1 VRRGFFAPLV
11 LASALVLG
19 VTGCTF
25 TAEIATQ
32 KDYDPSDGVGA
43 TMGEIAIRNVLLVT
57 NDQGEANLVMSVV
70 NTSGAD
76 VSLLVQYDS
85 GSERVDS
92 FLDISSLPTL
102 TRFGDNPAAGIIIE
116 GDEVLAGSLF
126 PVYFQYADV
135 PGELVFVPV
144 LDGSMAE
151 YELLVP

>member
-1 VRRGFFAPLV
+1 MRRGFFAPLV
-11 LASALVLG
+11 LASALILG

-43 TMGEIAIRNVLLVT
+43 TIGKIAIRNVLLVT

-92 FLDISSLPTL
+92 LLDI
-102 TRFGDNPAAGIIIE
+102 
-116 GDEVLAGSLF
+116 
-126 PVYFQYADV
+126 
-135 PGELVFVPV
+135 
-144 LDGSMAE
+144 
-151 YELLVP
+151 